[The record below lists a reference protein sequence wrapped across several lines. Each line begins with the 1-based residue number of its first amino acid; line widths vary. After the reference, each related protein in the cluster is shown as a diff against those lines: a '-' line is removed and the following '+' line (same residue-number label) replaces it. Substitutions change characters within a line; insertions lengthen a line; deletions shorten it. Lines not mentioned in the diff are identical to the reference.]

1 MLARIIQDRLGWV
14 SIRLFYTFS
23 RQIVNFCKTFTQNP
37 KVFQKNAVNNNKT
50 IKYLEELWQFKIHL
64 ALAMR

>member
-14 SIRLFYTFS
+14 YMNIIFYIS
-23 RQIVNFCKTFTQNP
+23 HKIVNFCKTFTQNP

-50 IKYLEELWQFKIHL
+50 IKYWRNYGNSRFI
-64 ALAMR
+64 

>member
-1 MLARIIQDRLGWV
+1 MLARINQDRLGWI